1 MKSTLSI
8 KMTLFIIGFMV
19 VLDQVSKYII
29 KNNLDLYKPK
39 QIFGSF
45 FRLTYIENE
54 GAAFGVQLGS
64 PKLFLVLS
72 IIAAILVFYY
82 LFRMRDKN
90 WLLQLA
96 MSFIAAGA
104 IGNLSDRILH
114 GKVVDFF
121 DIEFFDISIPSFNL
135 FGWTLSGY
143 SMTRWP
149 IFNVADIAITCGM
162 IIILSYLIFIG
173 DPLISFQK
181 QTASL
186 SNESNG
192 NI

>member
-82 LFRMRDKN
+82 LIRMRDKN

>member
-1 MKSTLSI
+1 MKNTLSI

-19 VLDQVSKYII
+19 ILDQVSKYII
-29 KNNLDLYKPK
+29 KTQMHHFDSKPVLGTFF
-39 QIFGSF
+39 QI
-45 FRLTYIENE
+45 TYVVNE

-82 LFRMRDKN
+82 LIRMRDKN
-90 WLLQLA
+90 WLPQLA
-96 MSFIAAGA
+96 LAFIAAGA

-162 IIILSYLIFIG
+162 IVIVSYLIFVG